1 MSAPKKEKRKPHQPL
16 GYLGARKARNQKKKF
31 GIVKFYPK
39 PKTQEEWHEVYLR
52 HEINL
57 PNVSKILLSWSNKG
71 PGYTGIRYFS
81 YFTVPP
87 IRYFNKD
94 VEINIEKSTT
104 KQSPATIKVEF
115 SNGKSIQKDVKN
127 LKNEQIRAWLVE
139 NA

>member
-1 MSAPKKEKRKPHQPL
+1 MASRSAKKALANMAAITKGTTEKKAAAEAAMSAPKKEKRKPHQPL

-57 PNVSKILLSWSNKG
+57 SNVSKILLSWSNKG

-81 YFTVPP
+81 VC
-87 IRYFNKD
+87 
-94 VEINIEKSTT
+94 
-104 KQSPATIKVEF
+104 
-115 SNGKSIQKDVKN
+115 
-127 LKNEQIRAWLVE
+127 
-139 NA
+139 